1 MVTLEV
7 KQINS
12 AMLQNI
18 FVNRNIHIDITIF
31 PFDLFTIL

>member
-1 MVTLEV
+1 MVNFEG

-18 FVNRNIHIDITIF
+18 FVNRNINIDVTIF
-31 PFDLFTIL
+31 LFNLFTIL